1 MNQLVQ
7 EKTEA
12 IDALIADL
20 QENFVDKFWET
31 LSDINQ
37 AVAANDREAL
47 VWRALTRKA
56 LFLRAAQDLR
66 DSLISGLAESRER
79 LTAELNQLTLAFDEM
94 AMGE

>member
-1 MNQLVQ
+1 MNQLIL

-56 LFLRAAQDLR
+56 
-66 DSLISGLAESRER
+66 
-79 LTAELNQLTLAFDEM
+79 
-94 AMGE
+94 